1 MSPNILNPPPP
12 PPFQNKKRIRFA
24 SPQHFYWEKVAS
36 GKVPETPHTLK
47 NIVN

>member
-1 MSPNILNPPPP
+1 MSANILNPHLPKK
-12 PPFQNKKRIRFA
+12 KKRIPLA
-24 SPQHFYWEKVAS
+24 SPQHFYWEKVDS